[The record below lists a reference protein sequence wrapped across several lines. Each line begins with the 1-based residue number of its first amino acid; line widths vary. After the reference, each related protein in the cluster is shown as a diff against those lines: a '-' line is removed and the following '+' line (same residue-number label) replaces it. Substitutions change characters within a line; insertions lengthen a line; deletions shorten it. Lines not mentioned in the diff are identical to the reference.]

1 MTIDSELQSLFTRAA
16 QEFDRD
22 AFARDV
28 MARID
33 AERRRT
39 LLLWSGLGLA
49 AAVVLALLA
58 GPVLTAIEM
67 ATQLLPKSLVEIEAG
82 WLQQL
87 LSPINSVAA
96 AIAVGALA
104 VRKIV
109 RGIFG

>member
-1 MTIDSELQSLFTRAA
+1 MTIDPKLQALFTRAT

-22 AFARDV
+22 AFARAV

-39 LLLWSGLGLA
+39 LLFWSGLGLA
-49 AAVVLALLA
+49 AALILALLA
-58 GPVLTAIEM
+58 SPVFTAIEM

-87 LSPINSVAA
+87 LSPINSIAA

-104 VRKIV
+104 VRKFV